1 MNCVKKYLEP
11 IKKGFSL
18 IELLVVVAII
28 GVLAAIGIVGYQ
40 KYLDGAKKNAAIE
53 NASNFFRAL
62 AAAGTARSGGL
73 DLATSTCSTGNAFVN
88 TGVPNTTPGAFGSA
102 YASGSCFGDL
112 AASMK
117 NPYNQGDYSV
127 VEDGNGSTTC
137 DTPGR
142 IQVASSNPLAL
153 TYNSGT
159 QITVAACVDNGN
171 GGGMT
176 VSSQTLTGF

>member
-1 MNCVKKYLEP
+1 MNCIKKYLEP

-40 KYLDGAKKNAAIE
+40 KYLDGAKKSASIE

-73 DLATSTCSTGNAFVN
+73 DVASTTCGQGFVN
-88 TGVPNTTPGAFGSA
+88 GASPYVA
-102 YASGSCFGDL
+102 GSCFGDL

-117 NPYNQGDYSV
+117 NPYNQGDSSV
-127 VEDGNGSTTC
+127 VEDGNGSTSCT
-137 DTPGR
+137 TLGR
-142 IQVASSNPLAL
+142 IQVASSTTPLVAA
-153 TYNSGT
+153 YSSGT
-159 QITVAACVDNGN
+159 QITVGACVDDGTGN
-171 GGGMT
+171 GT
-176 VSSQTLTGF
+176 VVSSQTLTGF

>member
-1 MNCVKKYLEP
+1 MNCIKKYLEP

-40 KYLDGAKKNAAIE
+40 KYLDGAKKSAAIE

-73 DLATSTCSTGNAFVN
+73 DVATSTCGTGNTF
-88 TGVPNTTPGAFGSA
+88 A
-102 YASGSCFGDL
+102 YGDPYGPGSCYGDL

-117 NPYNQGDYSV
+117 NPYNQADQFV
-127 VEDGNGSTTC
+127 VEDGNGSTSCT
-137 DTPGR
+137 TLGR
-142 IQVASSNPLAL
+142 IQVASSTTPLVAA
-153 TYNSGT
+153 YSSGT
-159 QITVAACVDNGN
+159 QITVGACVDDGTGN
-171 GGGMT
+171 GT
-176 VSSQTLTGF
+176 VVSSQTLTGF